1 MASSAALV
9 WHPPQVQCGYQLHCS
24 SPCVQRQSASP
35 QSSPQACR
43 GICTSSPTFFTTIGV
58 CEAASY
64 TLFPLL
70 LSYPLLC
77 SIFVLFLKYC
87 LGPTITL
94 GGCVGVLQN
103 CLFWYRAAHT
113 SSHKG
118 DPCRP
123 TLPGPDHLYTVKL
136 NNVIFQWTR
145 YCQEIS
151 PLELTLVSLFTG
163 SFSVEVKDW
172 MGILIYLSVLE
183 LNSTGAFCLSV
194 KIVGKAEYRQGQ
206 YLSLASPHSL
216 GKNGNSSY

>member
-1 MASSAALV
+1 MD
-9 WHPPQVQCGYQLHCS
+9 
-24 SPCVQRQSASP
+24 
-35 QSSPQACR
+35 
-43 GICTSSPTFFTTIGV
+43 
-58 CEAASY
+58 
-64 TLFPLL
+64 
-70 LSYPLLC
+70 
-77 SIFVLFLKYC
+77 
-87 LGPTITL
+87 
-94 GGCVGVLQN
+94 GCVGVLWN
-103 CLFWYRAAHT
+103 CLFWYRAAQA

-123 TLPGPDHLYTVKL
+123 TLPGPDHLYTVVMVLTMTTVKL

-172 MGILIYLSVLE
+172 TRILIYLSVLE